1 MAVRKI
7 EIGWTGKTVMYNLP
21 RYRGLR
27 RMTLTDVADK
37 LEELGR
43 PMSVPTLSGIENGR
57 RRIDV
62 DDLVYLALALDVSPA
77 ALMMPP
83 ADDPDTDM
91 AGAPCPDDYPTPEAV
106 DWWSWLTSCHPLW
119 SGPNTTD
126 FEVQRW
132 RYDINPAFT
141 KGGLPDG

>member
-43 PMSVPTLSGIENGR
+43 SMSVPWT
-57 RRIDV
+57 
-62 DDLVYLALALDVSPA
+62 
-77 ALMMPP
+77 
-83 ADDPDTDM
+83 
-91 AGAPCPDDYPTPEAV
+91 
-106 DWWSWLTSCHPLW
+106 TSC
-119 SGPNTTD
+119 T
-126 FEVQRW
+126 
-132 RYDINPAFT
+132 
-141 KGGLPDG
+141 